1 MCMKILLR
9 QSQFNTLLEQDLDL
23 GSKLMSIG
31 TSGISKLSK
40 DIYDKY
46 EMFSTFVDD
55 IRPRIEEMGKK
66 LYPANDMVAK
76 DPKLKTTPQYRDLK
90 DKEDAYDHQLASAM
104 AASMFGPSFS
114 DIIGKA
120 NEIKGG
126 LRMFFKGSPSKGVGK
141 FEQFTSGWDEDN
153 ANNQIGIEIAKKFPN
168 KDLQFYSN
176 EVVKNIN
183 QKNYYDSTGKKKS

>member
-1 MCMKILLR
+1 MKILIT
-9 QSQFNTLLEQDLDL
+9 QSQYNTLLEQNSGLKSEL
-23 GSKLMSIG
+23 LKMFS
-31 TSGISKLSK
+31 TSGIL
-40 DIYDKY
+40 DIYRKI
-46 EMFSTFVDD
+46 ERFSYFVDD

-76 DPKLKTTPQYRDLK
+76 NPKMKNTPEYRELK

-104 AASMFGPSFS
+104 AASMLGPNLS
-114 DIIGKA
+114 DIIGNA

-126 LRMFFKGSPSKGVGK
+126 LRMFFKGSPSKGIGK